1 MQIKIIK
8 SNKDSPIDSK
18 ALYLFLIS
26 KYSSHT
32 HMRLT
37 PFAIHCLMR
46 GDAIWCK
53 LQNYW
58 PQGHQIIGSR
68 VSHLHPTIRVH
79 LVGEILGRM
88 EKIGEKSGEKIISMG
103 VWLER
108 WENGILV
115 RSGCFLP
122 RPTKNQSLQF
132 GEKMGEKRGTLLQ
145 RTILPPFHIG
155 SFFFFFYPF
164 FFPSLSTK
172 IYMGKLPTFFSFYQR
187 SPQFI
192 WDFFFNIYFNQFN

>member
-79 LVGEILGRM
+79 LVGEILGKM
-88 EKIGEKSGEKIISMG
+88 EKMGEKVISVG

-108 WENGILV
+108 GEDGILV
-115 RSGCFLP
+115 GPGRFLP

-132 GEKMGEKRGTLLQ
+132 GEKMGEKRGALLQ

-155 SFFFFFYPF
+155 SFFFFFFFPF
-164 FFPSLSTK
+164 FFSIFVNQNLHGQITN
-172 IYMGKLPTFFSFYQR
+172 IFFFLPTFST
-187 SPQFI
+187 I
-192 WDFFFNIYFNQFN
+192 HLGFFF

>member
-58 PQGHQIIGSR
+58 PQGHQIIGPR

-88 EKIGEKSGEKIISMG
+88 EKMGEKSGEKIISVG

-108 WENGILV
+108 
-115 RSGCFLP
+115 
-122 RPTKNQSLQF
+122 
-132 GEKMGEKRGTLLQ
+132 
-145 RTILPPFHIG
+145 
-155 SFFFFFYPF
+155 
-164 FFPSLSTK
+164 
-172 IYMGKLPTFFSFYQR
+172 
-187 SPQFI
+187 
-192 WDFFFNIYFNQFN
+192 